1 MPAGESGRRRRDRL
15 ELGAGRDRLDAE
27 RRRELVEAFL
37 AGYGQAVEDFGA
49 YANRQT
55 RTVPSRRWWT
65 LLHHRDRADSG

>member
-37 AGYGQAVEDFGA
+37 AGYGQAVRDFGA
-49 YANRQT
+49 YAR
-55 RTVPSRRWWT
+55 REDSTVRSRRWWT
-65 LLHHRDRADSG
+65 LFLSRDRA